1 MADSPPAARTLAH
14 FACTLTADVLP
25 VTVVDRAKYLLF
37 DHLGV
42 ALAGMRTEAATSVL
56 GAITELGA
64 SGDALILGH
73 TRTASAPAAALIN
86 GTAAHCLE
94 MDDTHQGGSIH
105 LGASVFP
112 AALACAAMAPTS
124 GARFLAA
131 AIIGYEITARIAMA
145 LDPKAHYA
153 RGFHPTGT
161 CGAFGAAAVT
171 ASLLQLDTAQT
182 TWALG
187 IAGSQAAGSMEFLA
201 GGAWT
206 KRIHPGWAAAAGLHA
221 AALARHGLRGPDT
234 IFEGRDGFLHGHSAC
249 PDVTRLTADLGC
261 EFEILQTSIK
271 PHACCRYKQAPIDAL
286 LELRRTHGLR
296 PERIDMVTIGMLEAG
311 IPIVCEPRDRK
322 IAPASIVDA
331 QFSLPFGAAVALVR
345 GRASPREYSE
355 DGLRDPLVRALM
367 PRVQYVVDQEL
378 EAAFPRHWPAWAR
391 VRVDD
396 GTEYRCHIAHPYG
409 DPDHPLSWDDLETKI
424 RDLLDGIATTRS
436 ITGLRDAVMA
446 LDRAPTLTPLIAAVR
461 ACAPASER

>member
-1 MADSPPAARTLAH
+1 MTESHTAARTLAQ
-14 FACTLTADVLP
+14 FVCALTADALP
-25 VTVVDRAKYLLF
+25 VVVVDRARYLLF

-42 ALAGMRTEAATSVL
+42 ALAGMRTETAASVL
-56 GAITELGA
+56 AAVTDLGA
-64 SGDALILGH
+64 GGDALILGH
-73 TRTASAPAAALIN
+73 TRTANAPAAALVN

-94 MDDTHQGGSIH
+94 MDDTHQAGSIH

-112 AALACAAMAPTS
+112 TALACAAMAPTS
-124 GARFLAA
+124 GARFLTAA
-131 AIIGYEITARIAMA
+131 VIGYEVAARIAMA
-145 LDPKAHYA
+145 LGPKAHYA

-161 CGAFGAAAVT
+161 CGAFGAAAVA
-171 ASLLQLDTAQT
+171 ASLLQLDVQQA

-206 KRIHPGWAAAAGLHA
+206 KRMHPGWAAAAGLHA

-234 IFEGRDGFLHGHSAC
+234 IFEGRDGFLDGHSAR
-249 PDVTRLTADLGC
+249 PDVTLLTADLGRA
-261 EFEILQTSIK
+261 FEILQTSIK

-286 LELRRTHGLR
+286 LELRRTHGLH
-296 PERIDMVTIGMLEAG
+296 PEDIDQITIGMLEAG

-322 IAPASIVDA
+322 IAPVSIVDA
-331 QFSLPFGAAVALVR
+331 QFSLPFGAAVALVH

-367 PRVQYVVDQEL
+367 PRVRYVGDREL
-378 EAAFPRHWPAWAR
+378 ETAFPRHWPAWVR
-391 VRVDD
+391 VRVRD
-396 GTEYRCHIAHPYG
+396 GTEYHCHVAHPHG

-424 RDLLDGIATTRS
+424 RDLLDGIVGTES
-436 ITGLRDAVMA
+436 IAMLRTAVST
-446 LDRAPTLTPLIAAVR
+446 LDRAPTLAPLLAALR
-461 ACAPASER
+461 AQATDPR